1 MTALLCHE
9 ESRTKMGRRKS
20 EGICTCSAHVCLFVV
35 IVALH
40 MFQTLSV
47 LHFDLLCLREK
58 LCNLWGKISLSFSGG
73 IIREKV
79 SGGGASQSSWLEVQI
94 IDSFLE
100 NKNFKMESTF
110 WLQIL
115 GIIMGQGNRYWY
127 QLYTLLNKPH

>member
-58 LCNLWGKISLSFSGG
+58 LRNLWKKKSLSSCGG
-73 IIREKV
+73 IIRKGVWRWCITEQLA
-79 SGGGASQSSWLEVQI
+79 GGA
-94 IDSFLE
+94 
-100 NKNFKMESTF
+100 N
-110 WLQIL
+110 
-115 GIIMGQGNRYWY
+115 NR
-127 QLYTLLNKPH
+127 LLPGKQKL